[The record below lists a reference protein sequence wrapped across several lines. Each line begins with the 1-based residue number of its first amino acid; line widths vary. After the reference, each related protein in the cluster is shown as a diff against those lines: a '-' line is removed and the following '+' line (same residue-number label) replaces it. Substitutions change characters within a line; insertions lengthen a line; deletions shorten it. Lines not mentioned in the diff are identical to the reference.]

1 MSLRYNELTRDKSIL
16 FLLANRK
23 ILIKTALFLLLG
35 SLTAW
40 MTELPYGGWWFLLAL
55 TAFFHFYKKSNQPLL
70 HAWLYQLGYFV
81 NALWWIYISLH
92 DVGRMHVLLS
102 IFAVVALSSYLSIW
116 FALSVATAR
125 KLIHFSFLPAAL
137 ASSIC
142 LAEWLRGIV
151 FTGFPWAGIAESQ
164 IDGAFF
170 GWAPILGGLAC
181 TWIAS
186 FTAAFIAL
194 TKTSLIK
201 KSITV
206 LFIVSLSHGLA
217 LIPFT
222 TPYGSGISVELLQG
236 NFPQPLFMSQEQAIA
251 QQDFYLKKLSTSS
264 AQLVVAPETALPIT
278 DRVLNVESLQ
288 KSLGDKN
295 QFFLSGILG
304 SHDNQELSNSALGF
318 DHKQT
323 YRYDKHHLVPFGEFV
338 PTGFQWFVNAFGVP
352 LGQFKRGDLI
362 QNPMVLHTEKPIR
375 LGVMICYEDVF
386 GSEIAKRQKYDL
398 QGHHIWVNI
407 TNLAWFGESQAAEQ
421 QLRLARLRSL
431 ETGIPTIRAT
441 NTGLTGIINE
451 RGQVTS
457 TLAEFEQ
464 ETLTGTVQPFSGKTP
479 YVHLGNLP
487 ILGISILTLFFCWIR
502 SKKLV

>member
-1 MSLRYNELTRDKSIL
+1 MPDRFIL
-16 FLLANRK
+16 FLQANSK
-23 ILIKTALFLLLG
+23 ILIKTVLFFLLG

-40 MTELPYGGWWFLLAL
+40 LTELPYGGWWFLAAL
-55 TAFFHFYKKSNQPLL
+55 TIFFHFYKKTNQPFL

-102 IFAVVALSSYLSIW
+102 IFAVIALSAYLSIW
-116 FALSVATAR
+116 FSVSVATTQR
-125 KLIHFSFLPAAL
+125 IIHTSFLPIGL

-142 LAEWLRGIV
+142 LAEWLRGMV
-151 FTGFPWAGIAESQ
+151 LTGFPWAGIAESQ

-181 TWIAS
+181 TWVVS
-186 FTAAFIAL
+186 FTAAFIAI
-194 TKTSLIK
+194 TQISLLK
-201 KSITV
+201 KCIAV
-206 LFIVSLSHGLA
+206 LFMVSLSHGLA

-222 TPYGSGISVELLQG
+222 TPYGAGISVELLQG

-251 QQDFYLKKLSTSS
+251 QQDFYLKKLNTSS
-264 AQLVVAPETALPIT
+264 AQLIVAPETALPMT
-278 DRVLNVESLQ
+278 DRTLDIQPLQ
-288 KSLGDKN
+288 KSLRDKN

-304 SHDNQELSNSALGF
+304 SHESRELSNSALGF
-318 DHKQT
+318 NHHQS
-323 YRYDKHHLVPFGEFV
+323 YRYDKHHLVPFGEYV
-338 PTGFQWFVNAFGVP
+338 PLGFQWFVDAFGVP
-352 LGQFKRGDLI
+352 LGHFKAGQLI
-362 QNPMVLHTEKPIR
+362 QNPMILQSEKPIR

-386 GSEIAKRQKYDL
+386 GSEIAKRQKYDPE
-398 QGHHIWVNI
+398 GHHIWVNI
-407 TNLAWFGESQAAEQ
+407 TNLAWFGDSQAAEQ

-451 RGQVTS
+451 RGQVTA
-457 TLAEFEQ
+457 TLPEFEQ
-464 ETLTGTVQPFSGKTP
+464 ETLVSTVQPFSGKTP

-487 ILGISILTLFFCWIR
+487 IIGISILTLFFCWIR
-502 SKKLV
+502 SKKQV

>member
-1 MSLRYNELTRDKSIL
+1 MVCAQRRNSAQTDS
-16 FLLANRK
+16 
-23 ILIKTALFLLLG
+23 
-35 SLTAW
+35 
-40 MTELPYGGWWFLLAL
+40 
-55 TAFFHFYKKSNQPLL
+55 
-70 HAWLYQLGYFV
+70 
-81 NALWWIYISLH
+81 
-92 DVGRMHVLLS
+92 
-102 IFAVVALSSYLSIW
+102 
-116 FALSVATAR
+116 
-125 KLIHFSFLPAAL
+125 FSFLPAAL

-295 QFFLSGILG
+295 QFS
-304 SHDNQELSNSALGF
+304 SVAS
-318 DHKQT
+318 
-323 YRYDKHHLVPFGEFV
+323 
-338 PTGFQWFVNAFGVP
+338 
-352 LGQFKRGDLI
+352 
-362 QNPMVLHTEKPIR
+362 
-375 LGVMICYEDVF
+375 
-386 GSEIAKRQKYDL
+386 
-398 QGHHIWVNI
+398 
-407 TNLAWFGESQAAEQ
+407 
-421 QLRLARLRSL
+421 
-431 ETGIPTIRAT
+431 
-441 NTGLTGIINE
+441 
-451 RGQVTS
+451 
-457 TLAEFEQ
+457 
-464 ETLTGTVQPFSGKTP
+464 
-479 YVHLGNLP
+479 
-487 ILGISILTLFFCWIR
+487 
-502 SKKLV
+502 